1 VVDSV
6 RLGSTGS
13 GDGGPYRLVRGAAR
27 ERRRRARRTVGGE
40 RGVPVGR
47 VALAHFDVATD
58 RWIAPAGT
66 YTVMAGD
73 SSRNLPSTKTLTLS
87 QALVSP
93 T

>member
-1 VVDSV
+1 M
-6 RLGSTGS
+6 
-13 GDGGPYRLVRGAAR
+13 
-27 ERRRRARRTVGGE
+27 
-40 RGVPVGR
+40 PVGR